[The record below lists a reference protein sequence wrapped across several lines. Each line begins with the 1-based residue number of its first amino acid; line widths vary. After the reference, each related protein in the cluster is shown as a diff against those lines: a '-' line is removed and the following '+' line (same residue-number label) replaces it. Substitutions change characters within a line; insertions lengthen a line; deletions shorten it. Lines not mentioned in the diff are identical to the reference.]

1 MAWKKHADIISNK
14 CSRVI
19 GTLYRIRHFIPIQ
32 IIVMLYNTLILPHF
46 NYCVMAW
53 GYQCNRIIKLQ
64 KRALRIISKSKY
76 NAHTEPLLKL
86 HNILKIPDILT
97 LQTLKFFYKF
107 NKNELPAY
115 MQNWPLIPSNA
126 IHQHNT
132 RRADNIHM
140 FRCHHTFAQKT
151 LRFNIVHTVNDAPQN
166 VFNKFNTHSLHGFSY
181 YLKSIL
187 LATDVDRCNIQHCFI
202 CS

>member
-1 MAWKKHADIISNK
+1 
-14 CSRVI
+14 
-19 GTLYRIRHFIPIQ
+19 
-32 IIVMLYNTLILPHF
+32 MLYNTLILPHF
-46 NYCVMAW
+46 NYCIMAW

-115 MQNWPLIPSNA
+115 MQNWPLITSNA

-140 FRCHHTFAQKT
+140 FRCHHTFAQ
-151 LRFNIVHTVNDAPQN
+151 N

-187 LATDVDRCNIQHCFI
+187 LATYVDRCNIGLQHCFI